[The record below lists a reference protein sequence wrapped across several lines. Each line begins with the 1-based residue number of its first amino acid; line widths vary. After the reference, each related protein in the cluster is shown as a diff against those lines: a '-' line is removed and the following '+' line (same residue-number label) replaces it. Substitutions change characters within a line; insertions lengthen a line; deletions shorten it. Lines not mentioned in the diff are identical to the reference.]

1 MKSTALR
8 IHILAITFS
17 VVLCSSI
24 GFYGDDDDSDE
35 RQSAL
40 DVFQTAAKRRSRSQ
54 ADYAYHNWPRGCKRW
69 NQWCDPWTGYSEK
82 KCCPEAKLACK
93 CNLWGQNCK
102 CVMKLWGR

>member
-40 DVFQTAAKRRSRSQ
+40 DVFQTAAKRYDR
-54 ADYAYHNWPRGCKRW
+54 RGGRQCR
-69 NQWCDPWTGYSEK
+69 
-82 KCCPEAKLACK
+82 
-93 CNLWGQNCK
+93 LWGQTCDNRKKNERFFCCKSYYCK
-102 CVMKLWGR
+102 CSLWNCRCARSLFGK